1 MGNRRY
7 SCAGIIAARV
17 WPTGDAVFARRW
29 TALLHCAPP
38 WRVGTTTNEK
48 SGVNAVQPIAPSGP
62 ERGGP
67 RWRRAGA
74 LPLLATLIAALLA
87 VPVVVVLAN
96 VFSPGQGAWSHL
108 AATVLPEYIA
118 NTLWLLAGVS
128 GIVVFGGVSTAWL
141 VTTCRFPGQRV
152 FEWTLILPL
161 AMPAYIMAY
170 AYTDLLQFTGPVQ
183 TWLRAAAGWRA
194 HDYWFPEIRSVGGA
208 AVMLGLV
215 LYPYVYLV
223 VRAAF
228 LERSVGIME
237 VGRTLGYGAWGS
249 FFRIALPL
257 ARPAIVAGTT
267 LALMETLADFGTVSY
282 FAVPT
287 FTTGIYRAWLSMGDR
302 VAAAQLS
309 AMLLGFVVLV
319 LALERGSRGRAR
331 YYNGAG
337 RRRHARCQL
346 HGFAAWLATAI
357 CGVPLV
363 LGFLLP
369 AGLLL
374 RMTLTDGDAQFGARF
389 VMLTLNS
396 FTLAGVTA
404 LAAVVL
410 ALIMAYAM
418 RLRPG
423 PVVKAANR
431 LAGLG
436 YAVPGA
442 VIAIGILVPVA
453 RLDNAIDAWMRANFA
468 FSTGLLLTGSI
479 AALVYAYL
487 VRFLAVA
494 LQTVDA
500 GLTKIT
506 PSMDEAA
513 RSLGVGPLG
522 TLVKVHGPLMRGSL
536 LTAALL
542 VFVDV
547 MKELPATFV
556 MRPFNFDTLAVQA
569 YNLAADERLAE
580 ASTAALAI
588 VAVSLLP
595 LIVLSRRIARADAS
609 SVQAAGEN
617 PRGQ

>member
-1 MGNRRY
+1 MHT
-7 SCAGIIAARV
+7 SIAISG
-17 WPTGDAVFARRW
+17 TGSA
-29 TALLHCAPP
+29 
-38 WRVGTTTNEK
+38 
-48 SGVNAVQPIAPSGP
+48 
-62 ERGGP
+62 RGGLG
-67 RWRRAGA
+67 WRCAGA
-74 LPLLATLIAALLA
+74 LPLLATLIAVLLA

-96 VFSPGQGAWSHL
+96 VFAPGQGAWAHL
-108 AATVLPEYIA
+108 AATVLPEYVA

-128 GIVVFGGVSTAWL
+128 VMVIFGGVSTAWL
-141 VTTCRFPGQRV
+141 VTTCRFPGQRM

-161 AMPAYIMAY
+161 AVPAYIMAY

-183 TWLRAAAGWRA
+183 TWLRVVTGWHARE
-194 HDYWFPEIRSVGGA
+194 YWFPEVRSVGGA
-208 AVMLGLV
+208 IVMLGLV

-228 LERSVGIME
+228 LEQSIGIME

-257 ARPAIVAGTT
+257 VRPAIVAGTT

-302 VAAAQLS
+302 VAAAQLA
-309 AMLLGFVVLV
+309 AMLLCFVVL
-319 LALERGSRGRAR
+319 LLLLERWSRGRAR
-331 YYNGAG
+331 YYNKGG
-337 RRRHARCQL
+337 RLRDTRYQL
-346 HGFAAWLATAI
+346 RGIAAWTATLI
-357 CGVPLV
+357 CSVPLL

-374 RMTLTDGDAQFGARF
+374 RMALTEGGAHFGTRF
-389 VMLTLNS
+389 VTLTLNS
-396 FTLAGVTA
+396 VTLAGVTA
-404 LAAVVL
+404 AAAVVL
-410 ALIMAYAM
+410 ALVMAYAM

-423 PVVKAANR
+423 PAVQAANR

-453 RLDNAIDAWMRANFA
+453 RVDNALDAWMRANFDI
-468 FSTGLLLTGSI
+468 STGLLLTGSI
-479 AALVYAYL
+479 FALIYAYL

-494 LQTVDA
+494 LQTVEA

-513 RSLGVGPLG
+513 RSLGVGPVG
-522 TLVKVHGPLMRGSL
+522 TLIKVHGPLMRGSL

-547 MKELPATFV
+547 MKELPATFM

-580 ASTAALAI
+580 AAVPALAI

-595 LIVLSRRIARADAS
+595 LIFLSRRIARGGA
-609 SVQAAGEN
+609 N
-617 PRGQ
+617 R

>member
-1 MGNRRY
+1 M
-7 SCAGIIAARV
+7 SASLAIAA
-17 WPTGDAVFARRW
+17 AAS
-29 TALLHCAPP
+29 A
-38 WRVGTTTNEK
+38 
-48 SGVNAVQPIAPSGP
+48 
-62 ERGGP
+62 RGGLGL
-67 RWRRAGA
+67 RRAGA
-74 LPLLATLIAALLA
+74 LPVVATLIAALLA
-87 VPVVVVLAN
+87 VPVIVLLFN
-96 VFSPGQGAWSHL
+96 VFAPGQGAWAHL

-128 GIVVFGGVSTAWL
+128 VMVIFGGVSTAWL
-141 VTTCRFPGQRV
+141 VTTCGFPGRRM
-152 FEWTLILPL
+152 FEWSLILPL
-161 AMPAYIMAY
+161 AVPAYIMAY

-183 TWLRAAAGWRA
+183 TWLRALTGWHARE
-194 HDYWFPEIRSVGGA
+194 YWFPEIRSVGGA
-208 AVMLGLV
+208 IVMLGLV

-228 LERSVGIME
+228 LEQSVGILE

-249 FFRIALPL
+249 FFRLALPL
-257 ARPAIVAGTT
+257 VRPAIVAGTT

-309 AMLLGFVVLV
+309 VMLLGFVVLLLV
-319 LALERGSRGRAR
+319 LERLSRGRAR
-331 YYNGAG
+331 YYNKGGRLRNARYQLRGIGA
-337 RRRHARCQL
+337 
-346 HGFAAWLATAI
+346 WTATLI
-357 CGVPLV
+357 CSVPLL

-369 AGLLL
+369 AALLL
-374 RMTLTDGDAQFGARF
+374 RMALTEGDAHFGARF
-389 VMLTLNS
+389 VALTLNS
-396 FTLAGVTA
+396 VTLASVTA
-404 LAAVVL
+404 AAAVVL
-410 ALIMAYAM
+410 ALVMAYAL

-423 PVVKAANR
+423 PVVQAANR

-453 RLDNAIDAWMRANFA
+453 RLDNAIDAWMRVNFDI
-468 FSTGLLLTGSI
+468 STGLLLTGSI
-479 AALVYAYL
+479 IALVYAYL

-494 LQTVDA
+494 LQTVEA
-500 GLTKIT
+500 GLVKIT

-522 TLVKVHGPLMRGSL
+522 TLLKVHGPLMRGSL

-547 MKELPATFV
+547 MKELPATFM
-556 MRPFNFDTLAVQA
+556 MRPFNFDTLAVHA

-580 ASTAALAI
+580 ASTSALAI
-588 VAVSLLP
+588 VTVSLLP
-595 LIVLSRRIARADAS
+595 LIFLSRRIARGGADRAEAGKEKAP
-609 SVQAAGEN
+609 SV
-617 PRGQ
+617 

>member
-1 MGNRRY
+1 MNV
-7 SCAGIIAARV
+7 SAAIS
-17 WPTGDAVFARRW
+17 GARP
-29 TALLHCAPP
+29 A
-38 WRVGTTTNEK
+38 
-48 SGVNAVQPIAPSGP
+48 
-62 ERGGP
+62 RGGLGL
-67 RWRRAGA
+67 RYAGA
-74 LPLLATLIAALLA
+74 LPLLAGVIAALLA

-96 VFSPGQGAWSHL
+96 VFTPGQGTWAHL

-128 GIVVFGGVSTAWL
+128 VMVIFGGVSTAWL
-141 VTTCRFPGQRV
+141 VTTCRFPGQRM

-183 TWLRAAAGWRA
+183 TWLRAVTGWHARE
-194 HDYWFPEIRSVGGA
+194 YWFPEIRSVGGA
-208 AVMLGLV
+208 IVMLGLV

-228 LERSVGIME
+228 RDQSIGIIE
-237 VGRTLGYGAWGS
+237 VGRTLGFGAWGS

-257 ARPAIVAGTT
+257 VRPAIVAGTT

-309 AMLLGFVVLV
+309 ASLLGFVVLV
-319 LALERGSRGRAR
+319 LVLERWSRGRAR
-331 YYNGAG
+331 YYNTGG
-337 RRRHARCQL
+337 RRRNARYQL
-346 HGFAAWLATAI
+346 RGGAAWTATLM
-357 CGVPLV
+357 CSVPLV

-369 AGLLL
+369 TGLLL
-374 RMTLTDGDAQFGARF
+374 RMTLVEGDARFGARF
-389 VMLTLNS
+389 VALTMNS

-404 LAAVVL
+404 VAAVAL

-418 RLRPG
+418 RLSPG
-423 PVVKAANR
+423 PLAQAANR

-453 RLDNAIDAWMRANFA
+453 RFDNAVDAWMRANFDI
-468 FSTGLLLTGSI
+468 STGLLLTGSI

-487 VRFLAVA
+487 VRFLTVA
-494 LQTVDA
+494 SQTVEA

-513 RSLGVGPLG
+513 RSLGVGPIG
-522 TLVKVHGPLMRGSL
+522 TLVKVHAPLMRGSL

-547 MKELPATFV
+547 MKELPATLV
-556 MRPFNFDTLAVQA
+556 MRPFNFNTLAVHA
-569 YNLAADERLAE
+569 YNLATDERLAE
-580 ASTAALAI
+580 ASTSALAI

-595 LIVLSRRIARADAS
+595 LIVLSRRIART
-609 SVQAAGEN
+609 AANRAETGAQPCEEAGAQTKA
-617 PRGQ
+617 PSF

>member
-1 MGNRRY
+1 MAISG
-7 SCAGIIAARV
+7 AGS
-17 WPTGDAVFARRW
+17 
-29 TALLHCAPP
+29 ALRGL
-38 WRVGTTTNEK
+38 
-48 SGVNAVQPIAPSGP
+48 GP
-62 ERGGP
+62 
-67 RWRRAGA
+67 RRAGA
-74 LPLLATLIAALLA
+74 LPLLATLIAVLLA

-96 VFSPGQGAWSHL
+96 VFAPGQGAWAHL

-118 NTLWLLAGVS
+118 NTLCLLAGVS
-128 GIVVFGGVSTAWL
+128 VMVIFGGVSTAWL
-141 VTTCRFPGQRV
+141 VTTCRFPGQRM

-161 AMPAYIMAY
+161 AVPAYIMAY

-183 TWLRAAAGWRA
+183 TWLRAVSGWHARE
-194 HDYWFPEIRSVGGA
+194 YWFPEIRSVGGA
-208 AVMLGLV
+208 IVMLGLV

-228 LERSVGIME
+228 LEQSVGIME

-257 ARPAIVAGTT
+257 VRPAIVAGTT

-309 AMLLGFVVLV
+309 AMLLCFVVL
-319 LALERGSRGRAR
+319 LLLLERWSRGRAR
-331 YYNGAG
+331 YYNKGG
-337 RRRHARCQL
+337 RLRDTRYQL
-346 HGFAAWLATAI
+346 RGIAAWTATLI
-357 CGVPLV
+357 CSVPLL

-374 RMTLTDGDAQFGARF
+374 RMALTESGGHFGARF
-389 VMLTLNS
+389 IALTLNS
-396 FTLAGVTA
+396 VTLAGVTA
-404 LAAVVL
+404 AAAVVL

-423 PVVKAANR
+423 PAVQAANR

-453 RLDNAIDAWMRANFA
+453 RLDNALDAWMRANFDI
-468 FSTGLLLTGSI
+468 STGLLLTGSI
-479 AALVYAYL
+479 FALVYAYL

-494 LQTVDA
+494 LQTVEA

-513 RSLGVGPLG
+513 RSLGVGPVG
-522 TLVKVHGPLMRGSL
+522 TLIKVHGPLMRGTL

-547 MKELPATFV
+547 LKELPATFM

-580 ASTAALAI
+580 AAVPALAI

-595 LIVLSRRIARADAS
+595 LIFLSRRIARGSANRRK
-609 SVQAAGEN
+609 AGA
-617 PRGQ
+617 Q

>member
-1 MGNRRY
+1 MAI
-7 SCAGIIAARV
+7 AGAGSA
-17 WPTGDAVFARRW
+17 
-29 TALLHCAPP
+29 
-38 WRVGTTTNEK
+38 
-48 SGVNAVQPIAPSGP
+48 
-62 ERGGP
+62 
-67 RWRRAGA
+67 RRAGA
-74 LPLLATLIAALLA
+74 LPLLATLIAVLLA

-96 VFSPGQGAWSHL
+96 VFAPGQGAWAHL

-118 NTLWLLAGVS
+118 NTLCLLAGVS
-128 GIVVFGGVSTAWL
+128 VMVIFGGVSTAWL
-141 VTTCRFPGQRV
+141 VTTCRFPGQRM

-161 AMPAYIMAY
+161 AVPAYIMAY

-183 TWLRAAAGWRA
+183 TWLRAVTGWHARE
-194 HDYWFPEIRSVGGA
+194 YWFPEIRSVGGA
-208 AVMLGLV
+208 IVMLGLV

-228 LERSVGIME
+228 LEQSVGIME

-257 ARPAIVAGTT
+257 VRPAIVAGTT

-309 AMLLGFVVLV
+309 AMLLCFVVL
-319 LALERGSRGRAR
+319 LLLLERWSRGRAR
-331 YYNGAG
+331 YYNKGG
-337 RRRHARCQL
+337 RLRDTRYQL
-346 HGFAAWLATAI
+346 RGIAAWTATLI
-357 CGVPLV
+357 CSVPLL

-374 RMTLTDGDAQFGARF
+374 RMALTESGGHFGARF
-389 VMLTLNS
+389 IALTLNS
-396 FTLAGVTA
+396 VTLAGVTA
-404 LAAVVL
+404 AAAVVL

-423 PVVKAANR
+423 PAVQAANR

-453 RLDNAIDAWMRANFA
+453 RLDNALDAWMRANFDI
-468 FSTGLLLTGSI
+468 STGLLLTGSI
-479 AALVYAYL
+479 FALVYAYL

-494 LQTVDA
+494 LQTVEA

-513 RSLGVGPLG
+513 RSLGVGPVG
-522 TLVKVHGPLMRGSL
+522 TLIKVHGPLMRGTL

-547 MKELPATFV
+547 LKELPATFM

-580 ASTAALAI
+580 AAVPALAI

-595 LIVLSRRIARADAS
+595 LIFLSRRIARGSANRRK
-609 SVQAAGEN
+609 AGA
-617 PRGQ
+617 Q

>member
-1 MGNRRY
+1 MGVTA
-7 SCAGIIAARV
+7 SVAISGAGAAR
-17 WPTGDAVFARRW
+17 GRLDLRGA
-29 TALLHCAPP
+29 
-38 WRVGTTTNEK
+38 
-48 SGVNAVQPIAPSGP
+48 GV
-62 ERGGP
+62 
-67 RWRRAGA
+67 
-74 LPLLATLIAALLA
+74 LPAMTTLIAALLA

-96 VFSPGQGAWSHL
+96 VFMPGQGTWAHL
-108 AATVLPEYIA
+108 AGTVLPEYIA

-128 GIVVFGGVSTAWL
+128 VMVIFGGVSTAWF
-141 VTTCRFPGQRV
+141 VTTCRFPGQRM

-183 TWLRAAAGWRA
+183 TWLRGATGWQARE
-194 HDYWFPEIRSVGGA
+194 YWFPEIRSVGGA
-208 AVMLGLV
+208 IAMLGLT

-223 VRAAF
+223 VRAAL
-228 LERSVGIME
+228 LEQSVGITE
-237 VGRTLGYGAWGS
+237 VGRTLGYGAWRS

-257 ARPAIVAGTT
+257 ARPAIVAGTS

-309 AMLLGFVVLV
+309 ALLLGFVVLV
-319 LALERGSRGRAR
+319 LALERWSRGRAR
-331 YYNGAG
+331 YYDGRG
-337 RRRHARCQL
+337 RRRDARYQL
-346 HGFAAWLATAI
+346 RGVAAWMAALI
-357 CGVPLV
+357 CCVPLV

-369 AGLLL
+369 AALLL
-374 RMTLTDGDAQFGARF
+374 RMTLVEGDAHFGARF
-389 VMLTLNS
+389 VALTLNS

-404 LAAVVL
+404 TAAVVL

-423 PVVKAANR
+423 PLVVAANR

-436 YAVPGA
+436 YAIPGA

-453 RLDNAIDAWMRANFA
+453 RLDNAIDAWMRANFDI
-468 FSTGLLLTGSI
+468 STGLLLTGSI
-479 AALVYAYL
+479 VALVYAYL
-487 VRFLAVA
+487 VRFLTVA
-494 LQTVDA
+494 LQTVEP
-500 GLTKIT
+500 GLAKIT

-513 RSLGVGPLG
+513 RSLGVGAAG
-522 TLVKVHGPLMRGSL
+522 TLVKVHAPLMRGTL

-556 MRPFNFDTLAVQA
+556 MRPFNFDTLAVHA

-580 ASTAALAI
+580 ASTSALAI

-595 LIVLSRRIARADAS
+595 LIVLSRRIAVSRTTAKDAQDRA
-609 SVQAAGEN
+609 
-617 PRGQ
+617 

>member
-1 MGNRRY
+1 M
-7 SCAGIIAARV
+7 
-17 WPTGDAVFARRW
+17 
-29 TALLHCAPP
+29 
-38 WRVGTTTNEK
+38 
-48 SGVNAVQPIAPSGP
+48 
-62 ERGGP
+62 RGGLG
-67 RWRRAGA
+67 WRRAGA

-96 VFSPGQGAWSHL
+96 LFTPGQGAWAHL

-128 GIVVFGGVSTAWL
+128 VMVIFGGVSTAWL
-141 VTTCRFPGQRV
+141 VTTCRFPGQRM

-161 AMPAYIMAY
+161 AVPAYIMAY

-183 TWLRAAAGWRA
+183 TWLRALTGWHARE
-194 HDYWFPEIRSVGGA
+194 YWFPEIRSAGGA
-208 AVMLGLV
+208 IVMLGLV

-228 LERSVGIME
+228 LEQSIGIME

-257 ARPAIVAGTT
+257 VRPAIVAGTT

-309 AMLLGFVVLV
+309 AMLLGFVVLLLV
-319 LALERGSRGRAR
+319 LERWSRGRAR
-331 YYNGAG
+331 YYNKGG
-337 RRRHARCQL
+337 RLRNTRYPLR
-346 HGFAAWLATAI
+346 GVAAWTATLI
-357 CGVPLV
+357 CCVPLL

-374 RMTLTDGDAQFGARF
+374 RMALNEGDAHFGARF
-389 VMLTLNS
+389 VALTLNS
-396 FTLAGVTA
+396 ITLAGITA
-404 LAAVVL
+404 TAAVVL

-423 PVVKAANR
+423 PVVQAANR

-453 RLDNAIDAWMRANFA
+453 RLDNAIDAWMRVHFDI
-468 FSTGLLLTGSI
+468 STGLLLTGSI
-479 AALVYAYL
+479 AALVYAYV
-487 VRFLAVA
+487 VRFLTVA
-494 LQTVDA
+494 LQTVEA
-500 GLTKIT
+500 GLIKIT

-547 MKELPATFV
+547 MKELPATFM

-580 ASTAALAI
+580 ASIPALAI
-588 VAVSLLP
+588 VVVSLLP
-595 LIVLSRRIARADAS
+595 LIFLSRRIARSGTQEKAPS
-609 SVQAAGEN
+609 H
-617 PRGQ
+617 

>member
-1 MGNRRY
+1 MIESDTRSAWR
-7 SCAGIIAARV
+7 SLRL
-17 WPTGDAVFARRW
+17 R
-29 TALLHCAPP
+29 
-38 WRVGTTTNEK
+38 RVGALTATT
-48 SGVNAVQPIAPSGP
+48 
-62 ERGGP
+62 
-67 RWRRAGA
+67 
-74 LPLLATLIAALLA
+74 TLIAVLLA

-96 VFSPGQGAWSHL
+96 VFVPSQGTWAHL
-108 AATVLPEYIA
+108 AGTVLPEYVA

-128 GIVVFGGVSTAWL
+128 VMVIFGGVATAWL
-141 VTTCRFPGQRV
+141 VTMCRFPGQRL

-170 AYTDLLQFTGPVQ
+170 AYTDFLQFSGPLQ
-183 TWLRAAAGWRA
+183 TWLRELTGWQARE
-194 HDYWFPEIRSVGGA
+194 YWFPEIRSVGGA
-208 AVMLGLV
+208 IAMLGLV

-228 LERSVGIME
+228 LEQSVGIIE
-237 VGRTLGYGAWGS
+237 VGRTLGYGPWGS
-249 FFRIALPL
+249 FFRLALPL
-257 ARPAIVAGTT
+257 ARPAIAAGTT

-287 FTTGIYRAWLSMGDR
+287 FTTGIYHAWLSLGDR

-309 AMLLGFVVLV
+309 ALLLGFVVSV
-319 LALERGSRGRAR
+319 LLLERLSRGRAR
-331 YYNGAG
+331 FHNAG
-337 RRRHARCQL
+337 GRTRPARYEL
-346 HGFAAWLATAI
+346 HGVASLAAALI
-357 CGVPLV
+357 CCVPLV

-369 AGLLL
+369 TGLLL
-374 RMTLTDGDAQFGARF
+374 RMAFTEGDAQFGASF
-389 VMLTLNS
+389 VTLTLNS
-396 FTLAGVTA
+396 FTLSSVTA
-404 LAAVVL
+404 IAAVVF

-423 PVVKAANR
+423 PLVQGANR

-436 YAVPGA
+436 YAIPGA

-453 RLDNAIDAWMRANFA
+453 RLDNAIDAWMRAHFDI
-468 FSTGLLLTGSI
+468 STGLLLTGSI
-479 AALVYAYL
+479 TALVYAYL
-487 VRFLAVA
+487 VRFLTVA
-494 LQTVDA
+494 LQTVEA

-513 RSLGVGPLG
+513 RSLGVGPIG
-522 TLVKVHGPLMRGSL
+522 TLIKVHGPLMRGSL

-580 ASTAALAI
+580 ASTSALAI

-595 LIVLSRRIARADAS
+595 LIVLSRRIARS
-609 SVQAAGEN
+609 RTAAE
-617 PRGQ
+617 

>member
-1 MGNRRY
+1 MAIFG
-7 SCAGIIAARV
+7 AGSARD
-17 WPTGDAVFARRW
+17 GFGLR
-29 TALLHCAPP
+29 H
-38 WRVGTTTNEK
+38 
-48 SGVNAVQPIAPSGP
+48 
-62 ERGGP
+62 
-67 RWRRAGA
+67 AGA
-74 LPLLATLIAALLA
+74 LPVITTLIAVLLA
-87 VPVVVVLAN
+87 VPVMVVLAH
-96 VFSPGQGAWSHL
+96 VFMPGQGTWAHL

-118 NTLWLLAGVS
+118 NTVWLLTGVS
-128 GIVVFGGVSTAWL
+128 VMVVFGGVSTAWL
-141 VTTCRFPGQRV
+141 VTTCRFPGQRA

-183 TWLRAAAGWRA
+183 TWLRALTGWHARE
-194 HDYWFPEIRSVGGA
+194 YWFPEIRSVGGA
-208 AVMLGLV
+208 IAMLGLV

-228 LERSVGIME
+228 LEQSVGIME

-257 ARPAIVAGTT
+257 VRPAIVAGTT

-309 AMLLGFVVLV
+309 ALLLGFVVLV
-319 LALERGSRGRAR
+319 LVLERWSRGRAR
-331 YYNGAG
+331 YHNTGG
-337 RRRHARCQL
+337 RRREARYPL
-346 HGFAAWLATAI
+346 RGIAAWTATLI

-369 AGLLL
+369 TGLLL
-374 RMTLTDGDAQFGARF
+374 WMALTDGDAQFGARF
-389 VMLTLNS
+389 VTLTLNS

-404 LAAVVL
+404 IAAVL
-410 ALIMAYAM
+410 IALIMAYAM

-423 PVVKAANR
+423 PLVQAANR

-453 RLDNAIDAWMRANFA
+453 RLDNALDAWMRANFDI
-468 FSTGLLLTGSI
+468 SSGLLLTGSI
-479 AALVYAYL
+479 TALVYAYL

-494 LQTVDA
+494 LQTVEA

-513 RSLGVGPLG
+513 RSLGVGPVG
-522 TLVKVHGPLMRGSL
+522 TLAKVHGPLLSGSL

-580 ASTAALAI
+580 ASTSALAI

-595 LIVLSRRIARADAS
+595 LIVLSRRIARSRTAAS
-609 SVQAAGEN
+609 RAEEGAQGQA
-617 PRGQ
+617 PSI

>member
-1 MGNRRY
+1 
-7 SCAGIIAARV
+7 
-17 WPTGDAVFARRW
+17 
-29 TALLHCAPP
+29 
-38 WRVGTTTNEK
+38 
-48 SGVNAVQPIAPSGP
+48 VNAVTVSAGVKPG
-62 ERGGP
+62 RGFIGA
-67 RWRRAGA
+67 RYAAA
-74 LPLLATLIAALLA
+74 LPALATMIALLLA
-87 VPVVVVLAN
+87 VPVIVVVAN
-96 VFSPGQGAWSHL
+96 VFAPGQGTWSHL

-128 GIVVFGGVSTAWL
+128 AMVIFGGVSTAWL
-141 VTTCRFPGQRV
+141 VTTCRFPGQRL

-183 TWLRAAAGWRA
+183 TWLREAGGWRA
-194 HDYWFPEIRSVGGA
+194 HEYWFPEIRSVGGA
-208 AVMLGLV
+208 IVMLGLV

-228 LERSVGIME
+228 LEQSIGILE
-237 VGRTLGYGAWGS
+237 VGRTLGYGLWGS

-257 ARPAIVAGTT
+257 VRPAIVAGTT
-267 LALMETLADFGTVSY
+267 LALMETLADFGTVAY

-309 AMLLGFVVLV
+309 AWLLGAVVLV
-319 LALERGSRGRAR
+319 LVLERWSRGRAR
-331 YYNGAG
+331 YYNQPG
-337 RRRHARCQL
+337 RRRNARSQL
-346 HGFAAWLATAI
+346 RGIAAWTATAI
-357 CGVPLV
+357 CSVPLV

-369 AGLLL
+369 TGLLL
-374 RMTLTDGDAQFGARF
+374 RMALTDGDARFGARF
-389 VMLTLNS
+389 VHLTLNS

-404 LAAVVL
+404 FFAVVL

-423 PVVKAANR
+423 PVVQAANR
-431 LAGLG
+431 IAGLG

-453 RLDNAIDAWMRANFA
+453 RLDNAVDAWMRAHFDI
-468 FSTGLLLTGSI
+468 STGLLLTGSI

-487 VRFLAVA
+487 VRFLTVA
-494 LQTVDA
+494 LQTVEA
-500 GLTKIT
+500 GLIKIT

-522 TLVKVHGPLMRGSL
+522 TLLKVHGPLMRGSL

-556 MRPFNFDTLAVQA
+556 MRPFNFDTLAVHA
-569 YNLAADERLAE
+569 YNLAADERLGE
-580 ASTAALAI
+580 ASTSALAI

-595 LIVLSRRIARADAS
+595 LIVLSRRIARAGSGGAVAPPALARPLPAS
-609 SVQAAGEN
+609 
-617 PRGQ
+617 